1 MSTFSQSPGPVID
14 VFEPTS
20 DFEFGYAAGRERP
33 GLYRQLVRRG
43 MALWGWHL
51 RRGSGPQPSAAAHAR
66 IVSERYPASIERLE
80 GLARSTGL
88 DADELLA
95 ASGVIGGMLV
105 PRCTNFATAP
115 LATGDDGVYVSWNV
129 DLSLLFRLL
138 LGRMPLFA
146 VRLPDRKPYIAFG
159 IPALVGIGVLN
170 SEGLAMAANAVGMTD
185 GGDGMHA
192 AELNNMAM
200 ETCSTVDEA
209 IRVYSDNPREAFVGS
224 TVTILLNSNTTW
236 GDAQGSI
243 ATLEYSHNHLAVDKG
258 EKGILAE
265 ANHHQYLD
273 RSLSGGVDPGQQAA
287 IAGSFARLGRMWELL
302 EQYHGRMTPELGRLI
317 AGDHGTN
324 YSLLEPYGIS
334 RPWYQSP
341 IDDATICAHHWN
353 AWDYVKRGRFMDAL
367 VVLATSCTVYQ
378 MMISPRA
385 LSVYYCLGWPCRH
398 PHVPLDFSSLLDA
411 EPSRPDLL
419 EPAPR
424 PRARLRTS
432 APYVTS
438 FTWPLGARD
447 DGLRRRFRKVAE
459 RLDGMLDIH

>member
-1 MSTFSQSPGPVID
+1 MSTFSQSPGPAID
-14 VFEPTS
+14 VFEPSS
-20 DFEFGYAAGRERP
+20 DYEFGLAAGRERP
-33 GLYRQLVRRG
+33 GLYRQVVRRG
-43 MALWGWHL
+43 MALWRWHL
-51 RRGSGPQPSAAAHAR
+51 SRAHGPQPSALAHRR
-66 IVSERYPASIERLE
+66 IASDIYPSSLERLE
-80 GLARSTGL
+80 GIARATGL
-88 DADELLA
+88 DQDELVA
-95 ASGVIGGMLV
+95 TSGVIGGMLV
-105 PRCTNFATAP
+105 PRCTNFAAAP
-115 LATGDDGVYVSWNV
+115 PATGDDGAYVSWNV

-138 LGRMPLFA
+138 LGRMPLFV
-146 VRLPDRKPYIAFG
+146 VRLPDRKPYVAFG

-170 SEGLAMAANAVGMTD
+170 SEGLSMAANAVGMTD

-209 IRVYSDNPREAFVGS
+209 IRVYSDNPRETFVGS

-236 GDAQGSI
+236 GDAPGSI
-243 ATLEYSHNHLAVDKG
+243 ATLEYSHNHVGVGKTDR
-258 EKGILAE
+258 GILAE

-273 RSLSGGVDPGQQAA
+273 RSLSGGVDPGEQAA
-287 IAGSFARLGRMWELL
+287 IAGSFARLGRMWSLL
-302 EQYHGRMTPELGRLI
+302 EQYHGQITPRIGRLI
-317 AGDHGTN
+317 VSDHGTD

-334 RPWYQSP
+334 RPWYQTP

-353 AWDYVKRGRFMDAL
+353 ALDYVKKGRFMDAL

-398 PHVPLDFSSLLDA
+398 PHVPLDFSALLDA
-411 EPSRPDLL
+411 EPSMPELV
-419 EPAPR
+419 EAAPA

-432 APYVTS
+432 RPYVTS
-438 FTWPLGARD
+438 FAWPLSTRD
-447 DGLRRRFRKVAE
+447 AGLRSRFRRVAE